1 MKIDEKSIE
10 NLLIN
15 MVVKKRFFK
24 FCENGLILFYFE
36 IVQMTTS
43 KKDSLWN
50 LKLSYLDQIWWN
62 IVTEIYE
69 IKNCDLLTID
79 FFT

>member
-1 MKIDEKSIE
+1 
-10 NLLIN
+10 
-15 MVVKKRFFK
+15 
-24 FCENGLILFYFE
+24 
-36 IVQMTTS
+36 MTTS